1 MQRSTDTAQTSGMPT
16 WARFAVLFALYLV
29 QGLPYGFQTGAL
41 PIYLRETGISLTG
54 IALAGALSLPW
65 MLKILW
71 APVVDRWY
79 LRGLGRRRSW
89 ILPMQLALATACA
102 TAAFTEPHSH
112 LQPLL
117 VLLLCMNLVAATM
130 DIAVDG
136 LAVDL
141 LAGRTLGYANIAQVV
156 GFKVGMLTSS
166 GVLLRASSA
175 VGWQGMFFL
184 MAGIVIAGFALTLL
198 VREPAAQREAEPDTV
213 RHILT
218 LLRRALRT
226 PGVPWLLFFIA
237 SYKFG
242 ESMADQVFRPFLVDA
257 GFAREQIATWV
268 NTYGMLGSLA
278 GSTLGGV
285 LASRVGLLRGLTM
298 TACLRALP
306 LLGMLGLALGTPSAA
321 SVIAVTVAENLFG
334 GALTTCMF
342 AYMMS
347 RVDRRIGATHF
358 TLFATVEVMGKL
370 VAGAG
375 AGLFGDWLGYTPVF
389 GMALALSVAFI
400 GLLVPLARHERAGAA
415 A

>member
-1 MQRSTDTAQTSGMPT
+1 MSRGSDTARPSGMPA
-16 WARFAVLFALYLV
+16 WARLAVLFALYLV
-29 QGLPYGFQTGAL
+29 QGLPYGFQAGAL

-71 APVVDRWY
+71 APMVDRWY
-79 LRGLGRRRSW
+79 VRSLGRRRSW

-102 TAAFTEPHSH
+102 TAAFTEPESH

-117 VLLLCMNLVAATM
+117 ALVLCMNLVAATM

-141 LAGRTLGYANIAQVV
+141 LAGRALGYANIAQVV
-156 GFKVGMLTSS
+156 GFKLGMLTSS
-166 GVLLRASSA
+166 GVLLRASST

-184 MAGIVIAGFALTLL
+184 MAGIVIAVFALTLLL
-198 VREPAAQREAEPDTV
+198 VREPAAPREAEPDTV
-213 RHILT
+213 RQILT
-218 LLRRALRT
+218 LLGRALAT
-226 PGVPWLLFFIA
+226 PGVPWLLLFIA

-242 ESMADQVFRPFLVDA
+242 ESMADQMFRPFLVDA

-278 GSTLGGV
+278 GSTLGGL

-306 LLGMLGLALGTPSAA
+306 LLGMLGLALGTPTAGSI
-321 SVIAVTVAENLFG
+321 IAVTVAENLFG

-370 VAGAG
+370 LAGAG
-375 AGLFGDWLGYTPVF
+375 AGLLGDQLGYTPVF
-389 GMALALSVAFI
+389 ALALGLSVAFI
-400 GLLVPLARHERAGAA
+400 GLLVPMARHERAAA
-415 A
+415 